1 MRCVHRELRAP
12 PSTVFLKV
20 EMRACTGRTTALEV
34 RHLVLRYMHE
44 ISYTLG
50 QPPQSHRSP
59 SYAWSDST
67 HSRLVSTRS
76 RLSWTHS
83 LTFESVPLT
92 KLSLHLFL
100 KLLHEGAPRLGL
112 AIHLPFVRNDHELCH
127 RLAEEPE
134 EGALLGGGLVTRVS
148 RRGPC

>member
-1 MRCVHRELRAP
+1 MV
-12 PSTVFLKV
+12 
-20 EMRACTGRTTALEV
+20 
-34 RHLVLRYMHE
+34 
-44 ISYTLG
+44 
-50 QPPQSHRSP
+50 
-59 SYAWSDST
+59 
-67 HSRLVSTRS
+67 
-76 RLSWTHS
+76 S

-134 EGALLGGGLVTRVS
+134 EGAVLGGIV
-148 RRGPC
+148 RRGPWLQQHEGRGGRRSSCEEACGFVVEPKLVSPYLVLRCG